1 MKKNLKHLLALCLTL
16 ALVFSLSACGQK
28 ADETPNDAQDDQ
40 QTEQEKFTPANY
52 SIAALKG
59 PTAMGLVK
67 LMKDSESG
75 ETTGNEYT
83 FTLAGSAD
91 EVTPALLKGELDM
104 ACVPANLAAVL
115 YNKTE
120 GEIEVLAVNTL
131 GVLYIVE
138 NGESVH
144 SMADL
149 KGKTIVAAG
158 KGSTPEYALR
168 YLLTENG
175 IDPDNDVTIDWK
187 SEHSECVAALASGQ
201 ASVALL
207 PQPFVT
213 VAQSK
218 IEGLRMALDLNA
230 EWDAL
235 DNGSA
240 LITGVIVARRAVV
253 EENPAAVNEFLKE
266 YAASVDYVNA
276 NTADAAA
283 LIGEYSIVDAAV
295 AEKALP
301 YCNIVCLTGADL
313 LEALPGYL
321 EVLYNASPAAVGGE
335 MPGAVPPPYFK
346 ERRDDHARKKA
357 ERASLGSRFLADR
370 LAACRD
376 GTARGIPARRAAA
389 PLSRILARAAH
400 FAGGHGG
407 VLVRHRHVEHA
418 HSGRLFAFLRAGSC
432 AGGAFRA
439 VFARRR
445 AACAARGGGQD
456 RAGGVVHHSGA
467 YLALQPNAAAV
478 HRGADGLPARV
489 LKCA

>member
-1 MKKNLKHLLALCLTL
+1 MKKNLKNILALCLTL
-16 ALVFSLSACGQK
+16 ALVFALAACGQK
-28 ADETPNDAQDDQ
+28 TDEPDEQ
-40 QTEQEKFTPANY
+40 QTEQQTENDTPAHY

-67 LMKDSESG
+67 LMQDSESG
-75 ETTGNEYT
+75 ETSGNDYT

-91 EVTPALLKGELDM
+91 EVTPALIKGELDM

-138 NGESVH
+138 NGESVQ

-168 YLLTENG
+168 YLLAENG
-175 IDPDNDVTIDWK
+175 IDPDSDVTIDWK

-201 ASVALL
+201 ATIALL

-213 VAQSK
+213 VAQGK

-235 DNGSA
+235 GNGSS

-253 EENPAAVNEFLKE
+253 EENPAAVNEFLKD
-266 YAASVDYVNA
+266 YAASVDWVNA
-276 NTADAAA
+276 STVEAAA
-283 LIGEYSIVDAAV
+283 RIGEYGIVDAAV

-321 EVLYNASPAAVGGE
+321 EVLYNADPAAVGGE
-335 MPGAVPPPYFK
+335 MPDNSFYF
-346 ERRDDHARKKA
+346 A
-357 ERASLGSRFLADR
+357 
-370 LAACRD
+370 
-376 GTARGIPARRAAA
+376 
-389 PLSRILARAAH
+389 
-400 FAGGHGG
+400 
-407 VLVRHRHVEHA
+407 
-418 HSGRLFAFLRAGSC
+418 
-432 AGGAFRA
+432 
-439 VFARRR
+439 
-445 AACAARGGGQD
+445 
-456 RAGGVVHHSGA
+456 
-467 YLALQPNAAAV
+467 
-478 HRGADGLPARV
+478 
-489 LKCA
+489 

>member
-1 MKKNLKHLLALCLTL
+1 MKKNLKSILSLCLAL
-16 ALVFSLSACGQK
+16 ALVFSLTACGQK
-28 ADETPNDAQDDQ
+28 NDDAQDGQ
-40 QTEQEKFTPANY
+40 QTDETEFTPASF

-67 LMKDSESG
+67 LMQESENG
-75 ETTGNEYT
+75 ETSGNDYT

-91 EVTPALLKGELDM
+91 EVTPALIKGELDM

-120 GEIEVLAVNTL
+120 GALEVLAVNTL

-138 NGESVH
+138 NGESVQ
-144 SMADL
+144 SIADL
-149 KGKTIVAAG
+149 KGQTIVAAG
-158 KGSTPEYALR
+158 KGSTPEYVLR
-168 YLLTENG
+168 YLLAQNG

-187 SEHSECVAALASGQ
+187 SEHSECVAAMASGQ
-201 ASVALL
+201 AAIALL

-235 DNGSA
+235 DNGSG
-240 LITGVIVARRAVV
+240 LITGVIVARREVV

-266 YAASVDYVNA
+266 YAASVDWVNT

-283 LIGEYSIVDAAV
+283 LIGEYGIVDAAV

-321 EVLYNASPAAVGGE
+321 EVLYNADAAAVGGE
-335 MPGAVPPPYFK
+335 MPDNSFYF
-346 ERRDDHARKKA
+346 A
-357 ERASLGSRFLADR
+357 
-370 LAACRD
+370 
-376 GTARGIPARRAAA
+376 
-389 PLSRILARAAH
+389 
-400 FAGGHGG
+400 
-407 VLVRHRHVEHA
+407 
-418 HSGRLFAFLRAGSC
+418 
-432 AGGAFRA
+432 
-439 VFARRR
+439 
-445 AACAARGGGQD
+445 
-456 RAGGVVHHSGA
+456 
-467 YLALQPNAAAV
+467 
-478 HRGADGLPARV
+478 
-489 LKCA
+489 